1 MLSSN
6 ARLVHDT
13 CGAST
18 AAPLSF
24 QRQLPLSVFL
34 APMLKAKTKSKNKKH
49 KYPSYHIQNSPFFDN
64 TVINF
69 PDGVQ
74 LNDPKSAE
82 SQLVWSFYFFFLVS
96 KIQKNKRRERAPNLP
111 IQSVDDNGSACR
123 RHGQK
128 IHSGA

>member
-34 APMLKAKTKSKNKKH
+34 GSRLKTKKQKTNY

-64 TVINF
+64 SVINF

-82 SQLVWSFYFFFLVS
+82 SPMVRSF
-96 KIQKNKRRERAPNLP
+96 
-111 IQSVDDNGSACR
+111 
-123 RHGQK
+123 
-128 IHSGA
+128 